1 MHELATGVAY
11 SCDDLASMNLPGYPV
26 SRQGWDMLVK
36 RQEWPYREVRSK
48 GRGGLRREYQP
59 PPHVMALI
67 EQRRKGEIGLGDE
80 RGGFRVRADGRKLYY
95 AEPAPAADRD
105 PVLAFLDPTEE
116 ERLQMLS
123 VVLRV
128 AESKLKEPLNPDLAG
143 KILELVAAWTPFA
156 VKHPDFLQRL
166 EALRTACVLFA
177 SETR

>member
-1 MHELATGVAY
+1 MDDNSIYLSVGELNA
-11 SCDDLASMNLPGYPV
+11 MKLPGLPTT
-26 SRQGWDMLVK
+26 RQGIDALVK
-36 RQEWPYREVRSK
+36 RDGWPYREAK
-48 GRGGLRREYQP
+48 GQGGPGGVRREYQP
-59 PPHVMALI
+59 PAEVMALI
-67 EQRRKGEIGLGDE
+67 EKRRKGEIGPGDE
-80 RGGFRVRADGRKLYY
+80 RGGYRVRDDGRKRYY
-95 AEPAPAADRD
+95 PEPAPAAERD

-143 KILELVAAWTPFA
+143 KLLELVAAWTPFA

-177 SETR
+177 AETH